1 MKPVFTLENAKRK
14 MEQFCAYQDRCHQEV
29 VQKLKGYGI
38 VNEEADNVIVH
49 LIAFDFLNEERF
61 ARSFARGKFRIKS
74 WGKVRIVNELK
85 ARNISKYNIDKGLSE
100 IDDKDYVN
108 TFHSVAEKK
117 WESLGDNSIIIKKKK
132 TFDFLIRKG
141 FETHLIYDKI
151 NDLQQTDIS

>member
-74 WGKVRIVNELK
+74 
-85 ARNISKYNIDKGLSE
+85 
-100 IDDKDYVN
+100 
-108 TFHSVAEKK
+108 
-117 WESLGDNSIIIKKKK
+117 K
-132 TFDFLIRKG
+132 T
-141 FETHLIYDKI
+141 
-151 NDLQQTDIS
+151 N